1 MQNLLSVLPG
11 SHTTSSTKRKTPFL
25 TARIAHR
32 RQYKL
37 QNCPPV
43 LPESR
48 TAGSTNCKTVI
59 LYCPI
64 RTPQAVQ
71 IAKRSLCTARITHR
85 RQCHRRKHT
94 NALPFHSRPSILRQC
109 QNQSP
114 PTALP
119 NLPNTSTQRQC
130 QCTIINSPLPPCTL
144 RSNLLRPPSSHH
156 KKKTQP
162 PGTPG
167 TGPNTNQSLF
177 FKYSFILNAQKYG
190 KVYMLFAL
198 PTLKSPSF
206 IPYEISL

>member
-1 MQNLLSVLPG
+1 MQNCPSVLPDSRPTG
-11 SHTTSSTKRKTPFL
+11 SAK
-25 TARIAHR
+25 
-32 RQYKL
+32 
-37 QNCPPV
+37 
-43 LPESR
+43 
-48 TAGSTNCKTVI
+48 CKTAL
-59 LYCPI
+59 LYCPNL
-64 RTPQAVQ
+64 TPRAVSHAKTHKDTALSQPPTKSQAVP
-71 IAKRSLCTARITHR
+71 KPKPPSCTAQITHR
-85 RQCHRRKHT
+85 RQCHRRNHT
-94 NALPFHSRPSILRQC
+94 NALPFHSRPPILRQC
-109 QNQSP
+109 QNQNL

-130 QCTIINSPLPPCTL
+130 CSTINNSPLPPCTL
-144 RSNLLRPPSSHH
+144 RSTLPSPCHH
-156 KKKTQP
+156 TQKKTPP